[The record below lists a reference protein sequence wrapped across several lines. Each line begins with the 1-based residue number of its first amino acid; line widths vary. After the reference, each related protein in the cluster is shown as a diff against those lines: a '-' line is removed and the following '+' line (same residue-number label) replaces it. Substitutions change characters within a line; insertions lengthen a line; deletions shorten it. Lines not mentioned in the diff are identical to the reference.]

1 MAFPVPRQ
9 VFEIW
14 YYWRTTMVFSRR
26 GIRWSWA
33 IFFIVFVGL
42 SVKGFP
48 DFSPSRCPNRLKCD
62 DPSVSFDLPVVS
74 RALPPPVGSQ
84 SLRVLHSD
92 SIPCRMYAI
101 YVPNYRVE
109 HTGRRVSD
117 VPTENKRRLELNW
130 FFPFFNRRPLS
141 HVTRSSRI
149 TVGCTSWKV
158 SVSENRIVRKLC
170 CYVCV
175 RISAGRNTG

>member
-14 YYWRTTMVFSRR
+14 YYWRTTMAFSRR

-62 DPSVSFDLPVVS
+62 RFRSIFPSF
-74 RALPPPVGSQ
+74 REPPPPSRRFAVFTGVTLGFDPMASTIE
-84 SLRVLHSD
+84 SN
-92 SIPCRMYAI
+92 A
-101 YVPNYRVE
+101 
-109 HTGRRVSD
+109 GRRASD
-117 VPTENKRRLELNW
+117 VPAENKRRSELNW

-141 HVTRSSRI
+141 NVTRSSRI

-158 SVSENRIVRKLC
+158 SVTENRIVRKSC